1 MTFGPNASY
10 KLLSFPKFK
19 YQTIYDIR
27 ISRKSF
33 SSLFYPLV
41 AYIQTTGNKQ
51 LPNVFSL
58 IKEIKQKLFIGSRHA
73 EPNKIRQS
81 FKKKLGFFFNIA
93 VLKITVFPPIV
104 DTVPLK
110 M

>member
-1 MTFGPNASY
+1 MFGPNASC

-19 YQTIYDIR
+19 YQAIYNIR

-58 IKEIKQKLFIGSRHA
+58 IKEIKQKLFIGSRYA
-73 EPNKIRQS
+73 EPNKIRQNS
-81 FKKKLGFFFNIA
+81 FVSWDFF
-93 VLKITVFPPIV
+93 LT
-104 DTVPLK
+104 
-110 M
+110 